1 MAGVPATSAVREAAV
16 TPEAICRLAAPVPRY
31 TSYPTAPNFS
41 PEIDHRAY
49 IGWLEGLPGKAA
61 LSLYVHIPY
70 CQTLCWYCG
79 CNTKA
84 TRRYAPVSSYLEV
97 LRREASNVAGVLA
110 SDHSVSHV
118 HLGGGSPNILTPGD
132 FEALMDHLSSEL
144 NLVSGCEIAVEIDP
158 RHFDRGYAV
167 ALQRAGVRR
176 VSIGVQD
183 FDPEVQ
189 AAINRH
195 QSFEMTAGVVSL
207 LRQHGVGSLNVDLV
221 YGLPRETL
229 ERLDRTIT
237 RVIDLAPD
245 RVAVFGYAHLP
256 ERLPH
261 QRLIDGSTI
270 PGVVERHAFAEHVA
284 VRLAASGY
292 VRVGLDHFARRSDA
306 LASRPVKRNFQG
318 YTSDDASALI
328 GLGASAIGK
337 LPAGYA
343 QNATALGEYGR
354 RIAEHGFA
362 TQRGIRLSA
371 DDRLRASVIEHLMCS
386 FELSATDLRRQFGAA
401 ADRVLVE
408 AEALLARDDDGLV
421 ERSGDGIRVTERGRP
436 FVRAVCAHFDA
447 YLHRGQTRFSTGV

>member
-1 MAGVPATSAVREAAV
+1 M
-16 TPEAICRLAAPVPRY
+16 TPEAIRRLAAPVPRY
-31 TSYPTAPNFS
+31 TSYPTAPHFS
-41 PEIDHRAY
+41 TEIDHRAY
-49 IGWLEGLPGKAA
+49 IGWLEQLPRKAD
-61 LSLYVHIPY
+61 LSLYVHVPY

-97 LRREASNVAGVLA
+97 LRREATNVAGVIA

-132 FEALMDHLSSEL
+132 FEALMEHLASEL
-144 NLVSGCEIAVEIDP
+144 SFSSRCEIAAEIDP
-158 RHFDRGYAV
+158 RHFDRAYAA

-195 QSFEMTAGVVSL
+195 QSFAMTSGVVAL

-221 YGLPRETL
+221 YGLPRQTL
-229 ERLDRTIT
+229 DRLDRTISS
-237 RVIDLAPD
+237 VIELAPD

-261 QRLIDGSTI
+261 QRLIDGATI

-284 VRLAASGY
+284 GRLASSGY
-292 VRVGLDHFARRSDA
+292 VRIGLDHFARQSDA

-318 YTSDDASALI
+318 YTIDDASALI

-337 LPAGYA
+337 LPAGYV
-343 QNATALGEYGR
+343 QNATAIGEYGR
-354 RIAEHGFA
+354 RIAEQGFA

-371 DDRLRASVIEHLMCS
+371 DDRLRASVIEHLMCT
-386 FELSATDLRRQFGAA
+386 FELSGAELRRQYGAA
-401 ADRVLVE
+401 ANRMLVE
-408 AEALLARDDDGLV
+408 AEALLAKDRDGLV
-421 ERSGDGIRVTERGRP
+421 ESSGDGIRVTERGRP
-436 FVRAVCAHFDA
+436 FVRALCAHFDA